1 MLSIW
6 TVTGAL
12 QGRLPALSLFA
23 LDYYTELPVNIHWE
37 MCTTDILLDDSGGQQ
52 HCLTGVCKSLDILS

>member
-12 QGRLPALSLFA
+12 QAGCLLNHCLYWITST
-23 LDYYTELPVNIHWE
+23 YTRVS
-37 MCTTDILLDDSGGQQ
+37 DILLDTTDVVLDYYGGQQ
-52 HCLTGVCKSLDILS
+52 HCLTGVCKSLAILS